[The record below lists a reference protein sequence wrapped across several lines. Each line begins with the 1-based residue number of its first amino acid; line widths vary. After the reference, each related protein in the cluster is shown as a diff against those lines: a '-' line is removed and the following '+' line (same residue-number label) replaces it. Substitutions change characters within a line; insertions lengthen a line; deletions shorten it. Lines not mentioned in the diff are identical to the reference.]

1 MQCSRLIGIVATLAM
16 AGFASLA
23 TAEEA
28 AVPPENAHLL
38 QQAAG
43 EAGRCLQRI
52 GPFRSEDHAGS
63 AAQAARQVGYAP
75 GPVVAAA
82 GGGDVALPRYFFTVA
97 YVC

>member
-16 AGFASLA
+16 AGFASPA
-23 TAEEA
+23 AAEEA
-28 AVPPENAHLL
+28 AVAAENARLL

-43 EAGRCLQRI
+43 QAGRCLQRI

-63 AAQAARQVGYAP
+63 AAQAARQVGYAA

-82 GGGDVALPRYFFTVA
+82 GAGDTAFPRYFFTVA